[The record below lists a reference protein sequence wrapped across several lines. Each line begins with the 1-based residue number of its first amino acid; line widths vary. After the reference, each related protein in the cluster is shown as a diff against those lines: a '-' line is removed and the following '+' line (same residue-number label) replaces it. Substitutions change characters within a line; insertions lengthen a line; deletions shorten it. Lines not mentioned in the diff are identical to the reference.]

1 MIKGALL
8 SDAIVIFKFKCN
20 RWRVRRII
28 FSVMNRVNWWMILDR
43 DASKLAKHFRFKKTL
58 CISAFVANII
68 KWKELKISK

>member
-1 MIKGALL
+1 
-8 SDAIVIFKFKCN
+8 
-20 RWRVRRII
+20 
-28 FSVMNRVNWWMILDR
+28 MNRVQLVDDLDR